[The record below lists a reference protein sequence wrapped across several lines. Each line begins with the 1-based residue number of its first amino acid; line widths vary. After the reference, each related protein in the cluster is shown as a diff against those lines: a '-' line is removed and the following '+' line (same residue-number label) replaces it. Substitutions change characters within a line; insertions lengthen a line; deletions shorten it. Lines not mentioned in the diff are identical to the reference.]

1 MKILVSACLLGE
13 NLKYNGK
20 NNFNEVVAKLA
31 ESFELVPLCPE
42 VLGGLTIPRL
52 PSEINEDRVVNSAEV
67 DVTYEFLKGANLA
80 LEKALKENIKYAI
93 LKEKSPSCGVH
104 KIYDGTFSGTL
115 IKGQGIACSLL
126 EKKGIKCY
134 NENEIDKLL
143 EELN

>member
-31 ESFELVPLCPE
+31 ESFELVPICPE

-104 KIYDGTFSGTL
+104 KIYDGTFSGIL

>member
-31 ESFELVPLCPE
+31 ESFELVPICPE

-52 PSEINEDRVVNSAEV
+52 PNEINEDRVVNSAEV
-67 DVTYEFLKGANLA
+67 DVTYEFIKGANLA

-104 KIYDGTFSGTL
+104 KIYDGTFSGIL